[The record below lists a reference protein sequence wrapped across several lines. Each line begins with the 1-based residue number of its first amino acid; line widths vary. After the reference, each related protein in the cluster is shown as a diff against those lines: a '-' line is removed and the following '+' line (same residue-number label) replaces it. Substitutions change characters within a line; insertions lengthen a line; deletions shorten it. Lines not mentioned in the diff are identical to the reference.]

1 MTQCVQY
8 RWAGSL
14 LCTGPDRS
22 CLWLVAHGSWP
33 HSEGMNT
40 LHTPAP
46 PSPTLPTQP
55 AVPLTLQW
63 KRQPLPPLQSVQVLD
78 FRAGEIA
85 LLEVEQGRVW
95 VTCDGLLEDYFL
107 EAGQR
112 LSFAGPVR
120 LRVSAEGHRPA
131 RLHWA
136 RYTEHQVKAPAL
148 AAAPGATGR
157 PAWGMP
163 PAASGA
169 AGA

>member
-1 MTQCVQY
+1 MK
-8 RWAGSL
+8 
-14 LCTGPDRS
+14 
-22 CLWLVAHGSWP
+22 
-33 HSEGMNT
+33 T
-40 LHTPAP
+40 LHTPTP

-63 KRQPLPPLQSVQVLD
+63 KRQPLPPLQAVQVLD
-78 FRAGEIA
+78 FRAGEIV

-131 RLHWA
+131 RLNWA
-136 RYTEHQVKAPAL
+136 THRATAGVAALPKAPAPAQGAL
-148 AAAPGATGR
+148 PRGVISAA
-157 PAWGMP
+157 
-163 PAASGA
+163 
-169 AGA
+169 

>member
-1 MTQCVQY
+1 MAP
-8 RWAGSL
+8 RA
-14 LCTGPDRS
+14 
-22 CLWLVAHGSWP
+22 AWP

-40 LHTPAP
+40 LHTPTP
-46 PSPTLPTQP
+46 PSPTLPSQL

-63 KRQPLPPLQSVQVLD
+63 KRQPLPPLQAVQVLD

-131 RLHWA
+131 RLNWA
-136 RYTEHQVKAPAL
+136 QHRAPEGA
-148 AAAPGATGR
+148 AHPPAPVAAPQPMAVVPRTA
-157 PAWGMP
+157 P
-163 PAASGA
+163 SGA
-169 AGA
+169 ALPLNAVSAA